1 MLPDETRQ
9 KAILNEAMDQIYS
22 ELTRTTPAQVTR
34 APVMGR
40 GGPGLPTLESV
51 SVHWNRELSG
61 GTG

>member
-40 GGPGLPTLESV
+40 GGPGLPTLEGPCPKALA
-51 SVHWNRELSG
+51 RLIERI
-61 GTG
+61 